1 MKKSWIRYGLLA
13 VLAITFILLWITSG
27 DLVRATTVLVIL
39 VLIGAFLVAIL
50 GDVIS
55 EVPLWYRRFRGIPW
69 KDHLNQLEADG
80 DAIRKEY
87 KASRALTVED
97 FATGCLMHFIDIGS
111 GRILCLYGQQY
122 YEFEPIDDDPD
133 VNQARQFPT
142 ETFSLLRHAKKDEV
156 LALFPG
162 SVVLEPTIC
171 DPIVKPKKLMSLGF
185 QVTDGEIVSGSSLQ
199 DVERA
204 LKAAT

>member
-1 MKKSWIRYGLLA
+1 MKKGWIRYGLLA
-13 VLAITFILLWITSG
+13 VLAVTFSLLWIASG

-97 FATGCLMHFIDIGS
+97 FTTGCLMHFIDIGS
-111 GRILCLYGQQY
+111 GSILCLYGQQY
-122 YEFEPIDDDPD
+122 DEFEPIDDDPD

-142 ETFSLLRHAKKDEV
+142 ETFSLLRHVKKDEV

-171 DPIVKPKKLMSLGF
+171 DPIVKPKKLMNLGF
-185 QVTDGEIVSGSSLQ
+185 QLTDGEIVFGSSLQ
-199 DVERA
+199 AVERA